1 MSTERVSVLTR
12 RSFLL
17 AGGTGLLAAV
27 PLLRA
32 GLSSARH
39 RQEIF
44 LSASDDASGRHFITA
59 CDVGGGERFSI
70 EVETRCHGV
79 ALHAA
84 HPGRA
89 IVVARRPGTL
99 AYDVDVHA
107 GSIRRRLES
116 APDRHFYGHAAFA
129 RDGRVLFTSENDI
142 PRGRGVVAVRDA
154 DDLRVLAELPTYGVG
169 PHEILALPDGHTL
182 AIANGGLVT
191 DLADGKQRRRDLNI
205 PAMDPSL
212 VFVDVRDGRLL
223 EQARPDDHFASVRHL
238 ALAPDGAVA
247 VAMQYE
253 GPETN
258 PYPVLGFHRG
268 GTAIETVAAPHELR
282 VRMQRYAASVCV
294 AASGNA
300 AVTCPRGDTVAVF
313 AAGTG
318 AVVASHEV
326 RDAGGVATTLDGTS
340 FLVTT
345 GLGETH
351 VFDARTG
358 ARIGEP
364 ERRAAVRWDNHAVT
378 SMAV

>member
-1 MSTERVSVLTR
+1 MHPGRHEYLTR

-17 AGGTGLLAAV
+17 AGGAGILAAV
-27 PLLRA
+27 PLVRA
-32 GLSSARH
+32 GLRAAH
-39 RQEIF
+39 REEEVF
-44 LSASDDASGRHFITA
+44 LSASDDTAGRHFITA
-59 CDVGGGERFSI
+59 CDLHGSELFSA

-79 ALHAA
+79 ALHAS

-99 AYDVDVHA
+99 AYDVDVRA
-107 GSIRRRLES
+107 GAIRRRLES
-116 APDRHFYGHAAFA
+116 APDRHFYGHAAFS

-142 PRGRGVVAVRDA
+142 PRGRGVVSVRDA
-154 DDLRVLAELPTYGVG
+154 EDLRVLAEIPTYGIG
-169 PHEILALPDGHTL
+169 PHEILALPDGNTL

-205 PAMDPSL
+205 PEMDPSL

-238 ALAPDGAVA
+238 ALASDGTVA

-258 PYPVLGFHRG
+258 PYPVLGFQRG
-268 GTAIETVAAPHELR
+268 GSAIENVSAPHELR

-294 AASGNA
+294 APTGVA
-300 AVTCPRGDTVAVF
+300 AITCPRGDTVALF
-313 AAGTG
+313 AVATG
-318 AVVASHEV
+318 EPLASHHV
-326 RDAGGVATTLDGTS
+326 RDAGGVTTTAGGTR

-345 GLGETH
+345 GLGELYEI
-351 VFDARTG
+351 DARTG
-358 ARIGEP
+358 AQAAEP
-364 ERRAAVRWDNHAVT
+364 ELLAAVRWDNHAV
-378 SMAV
+378 MLPA

>member
-1 MSTERVSVLTR
+1 MRAGRHGYLTR

-17 AGGTGLLAAV
+17 AGGAGLLAGV
-27 PLLRA
+27 PLVRA
-32 GLSSARH
+32 GLRATR
-39 RQEIF
+39 RPDEIF
-44 LSASDDASGRHFITA
+44 LSASDDAAGRHFVTA
-59 CDVGGGERFSI
+59 CDVRGGELFSV

-79 ALHAA
+79 ALHAS

-107 GSIRRRLES
+107 GTIRRRFES
-116 APDRHFYGHAAFA
+116 APDRHFYGHAAFS

-142 PRGRGVVAVRDA
+142 PRSRGVVAVRDA
-154 DDLRVLAELPTYGVG
+154 DDLRVLAEIPTYGVG

-191 DLADGKQRRRDLNI
+191 DLADGKQRRRDLNV
-205 PAMDPSL
+205 PDMDPSL
-212 VFVDVRDGRLL
+212 AFVDVRDGRLL

-268 GTAIETVAAPHELR
+268 GTAIENVTAPRELR

-294 AASGNA
+294 APTGVA
-300 AVTCPRGDTVAVF
+300 AMTCPRGDTVAF
-313 AAGTG
+313 FGG
-318 AVVASHEV
+318 NGELLASHDV
-326 RDAGGVATTLDGTS
+326 RDAGGVTTTGEGAH

-345 GLGETH
+345 GLGEMH
-351 VFDARTG
+351 LFDARTG
-358 ARIGEP
+358 ARVGE
-364 ERRAAVRWDNHAVT
+364 AAHTTSVRWDNHAVT
-378 SMAV
+378 TVRT

>member
-1 MSTERVSVLTR
+1 MSTGHHGYLTR

-17 AGGTGLLAAV
+17 AGGAGLLATV
-27 PLLRA
+27 PLVGSGLRPPTQRD
-32 GLSSARH
+32 G
-39 RQEIF
+39 IF
-44 LSASDDASGRHFITA
+44 LSASDDAAGRHFITA
-59 CDVGGGERFSI
+59 CDLRGDELFSV

-79 ALHAA
+79 ALHAS

-89 IVVARRPGTL
+89 IVVARRPGTV
-99 AYDVDVHA
+99 AYDVDVRS

-116 APDRHFYGHAAFA
+116 APDRHFYGHATFS
-129 RDGRVLFTSENDI
+129 RDGGVLFTSENDM

-154 DDLRVLAELPTYGVG
+154 DDLHVLAEIPTNGVG

-205 PAMDPSL
+205 PEMDPSL

-223 EQARPDDHFASVRHL
+223 AQARPDDHFASVRHL
-238 ALAPDGAVA
+238 ALAPDGTIA

-268 GTAIETVAAPHELR
+268 GAAIENISAPHELR

-294 AASGNA
+294 APTGVA
-300 AVTCPRGDTVAVF
+300 AVTCPRGDTVALF
-313 AAGTG
+313 AVATG
-318 AVVASHEV
+318 DLITSHEV
-326 RDAGGVATTLDGTS
+326 RDAGGVTTTADGTR
-340 FLVTT
+340 FLLTT
-345 GLGETH
+345 GLGE
-351 VFDARTG
+351 VLLLDARTG
-358 ARIGEP
+358 ARVGGP
-364 ERRAAVRWDNHAVT
+364 ERVVAVRWDNHAVT
-378 SMAV
+378 VAPS